1 MNVLVEWRWKE
12 MTTTLPS
19 ARFYRFDEISIMQ
32 QIYSG
37 NFAFVEMQFI
47 HINQLCK
54 STLYMVWLE
63 DVVFFG
69 VSLSTRKDI
78 STLLCFHRIPNTYKL
93 RAAYTHALRQWGVL
107 PLVQPYNILPLVTSI
122 DCAQKLQPNRSYC
135 RHHMPKTTKFDY
147 CNGLKCI
154 PTLHILESC
163 DNRQQYHGAQTS
175 TPCIYYDIPLFWC
188 L

>member
-1 MNVLVEWRWKE
+1 
-12 MTTTLPS
+12 
-19 ARFYRFDEISIMQ
+19 MQ

-54 STLYMVWLE
+54 STLYMAWLE
-63 DVVFFG
+63 EVVFLL

-78 STLLCFHRIPNTYKL
+78 STLLCFHRIPNIYKL
-93 RAAYTHALRQWGVL
+93 RAAHTHALRQWGVL
-107 PLVQPYNILPLVTSI
+107 LLVQPYNILPLVTSI
-122 DCAQKLQPNRSYC
+122 DCVQKLQPNRSYC
-135 RHHMPKTTKFDY
+135 RHHMLKTTKFDY

-154 PTLHILESC
+154 PTLHILESG

-175 TPCIYYDIPLFWC
+175 TSCICYDIPLFWC